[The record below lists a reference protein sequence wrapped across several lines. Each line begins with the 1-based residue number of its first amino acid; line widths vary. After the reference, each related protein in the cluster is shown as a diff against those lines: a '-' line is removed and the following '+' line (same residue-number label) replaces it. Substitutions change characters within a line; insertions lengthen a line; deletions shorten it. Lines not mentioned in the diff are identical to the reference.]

1 MQMTTGLA
9 KMWLSFVAMGM
20 MIVAAL
26 LIMFTRAKLKGV
38 FRYIFSF
45 VAYFVMIFGGLL
57 MFLVVASG
65 PE

>member
-1 MQMTTGLA
+1 MSTGLV

-20 MIVAAL
+20 MIAAAL
-26 LIMFTRAKLKGV
+26 LIMLTRAKFKGI

-45 VAYFVMIFGGLL
+45 VAYFVLTIGGLL